1 MLGES
6 PQVSVAVAWNPA
18 TGYEWK
24 GARLGVPRGRGR
36 EAQMKR
42 EKRSKRKDGGV
53 HRWGT

>member
-1 MLGES
+1 M
-6 PQVSVAVAWNPA
+6 SVAVAWDLA